1 MNATDLFAP
10 HRDAWIATYGNKIA
24 TGPHIRL
31 RAIPWVS
38 NGQVTLWYP
47 EFTRTINGRTLTVTV
62 KPAIDGYSW
71 NAASAH
77 GPVRLGLPPVV
88 ESLDQVIAV
97 IEHWAEV
104 HS

>member
-1 MNATDLFAP
+1 MNTTDIFAP
-10 HRDAWIATYGNKIA
+10 HLEAWRNLYGNKIV

-38 NGQVTLWYP
+38 NGQVTHWFP

-62 KPAIDGYSW
+62 KPAVDGFSW
-71 NAASAH
+71 SAVTVH

-88 ESLDQVIAV
+88 ESLDQVIAA

-104 HS
+104 AA

>member
-10 HRDAWIATYGNKIA
+10 HRDAWIAMYGNKIA
-24 TGPHIRL
+24 TGPHIRM

-38 NGQVTLWYP
+38 NGQVTHWFP
-47 EFTRTINGRTLTVTV
+47 EFTRTIGTHTLTVQV
-62 KPAIDGYSW
+62 KPAVDGFSW
-71 NAASAH
+71 SATTIY
-77 GPVRLGLPPVV
+77 GPARLALPPVV
-88 ESLDQVIAV
+88 DSLDQVIAA